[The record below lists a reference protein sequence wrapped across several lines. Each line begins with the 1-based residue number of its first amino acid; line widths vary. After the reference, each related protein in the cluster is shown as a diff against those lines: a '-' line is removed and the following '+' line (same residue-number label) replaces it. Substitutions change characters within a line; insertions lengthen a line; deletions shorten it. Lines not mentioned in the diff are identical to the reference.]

1 MRFYAEIIAIFDW
14 VCYDKRTRKFLEG
27 WKVARRSRNRYR
39 EMEKNMTKII
49 LLDALVFILY
59 LVCASF
65 GWSVLKVITAI
76 IAIFGSLL
84 CVGWLYLTGEFT
96 RRRSLWMVTA
106 FISIV
111 ICVVV
116 SLVLGYPAAPAA

>member
-1 MRFYAEIIAIFDW
+1 
-14 VCYDKRTRKFLEG
+14 
-27 WKVARRSRNRYR
+27 
-39 EMEKNMTKII
+39 MENLMTKII
-49 LLDALVFILY
+49 LGDALVFILY
-59 LVCASF
+59 LVCAGL

-106 FISIV
+106 FICIV

-116 SLVLGYPAAPAA
+116 SLVLNYPCPAPLA

>member
-1 MRFYAEIIAIFDW
+1 M
-14 VCYDKRTRKFLEG
+14 
-27 WKVARRSRNRYR
+27 ARRSRNRYR
-39 EMEKNMTKII
+39 EMENLMTKII
-49 LLDALVFILY
+49 LGDALVFILY
-59 LVCASF
+59 LVCAGL

-106 FISIV
+106 FICIL

-116 SLVLGYPAAPAA
+116 SLVLNYPCPTPVA

>member
-1 MRFYAEIIAIFDW
+1 M
-14 VCYDKRTRKFLEG
+14 
-27 WKVARRSRNRYR
+27 ARRSRNRYR
-39 EMEKNMTKII
+39 EMENLMTKII
-49 LLDALVFILY
+49 LGDALVFILY
-59 LVCASF
+59 LVCAGL

-96 RRRSLWMVTA
+96 RRHSLWMVTA
-106 FISIV
+106 FICIL

-116 SLVLGYPAAPAA
+116 SLVLNYPCPAPVA